1 MVSLFSSF
9 DSFLPPSP
17 LFFLFFPTAFPPPP
31 HTHTHSLTHT
41 HMVVGRGSKV
51 VPGGGWSHGLWSEE
65 AEAHVG
71 TVLGITPGEQ
81 THSPIHPS
89 SFQIKLPLQQPGF
102 NPSSLASTPA
112 AWLQSAE
119 FADSL
124 TLAPTACKSDGHA
137 TQSPT
142 LLRSYPQQLK
152 FASIY
157 LLSHEICYTSFH
169 LYLCVSLLQ
178 RFFKY
183 LCIAA
188 KVPEAIQLAKKA
200 LEDGKVLLPSLR
212 LNTCLA
218 KRINCRTWTGNMCV
232 PVSYLFLSPSSVRA
246 LVLVVWWL

>member
-1 MVSLFSSF
+1 M
-9 DSFLPPSP
+9 
-17 LFFLFFPTAFPPPP
+17 
-31 HTHTHSLTHT
+31 
-41 HMVVGRGSKV
+41 
-51 VPGGGWSHGLWSEE
+51 
-65 AEAHVG
+65 G

-81 THSPIHPS
+81 THSTPAAFKSNCHFS
-89 SFQIKLPLQQPGF
+89 SLAWLQAQQPGF
-102 NPSSLASTPA
+102 NPSSLASICRVCR
-112 AWLQSAE
+112 
-119 FADSL
+119 L
-124 TLAPTACKSDGHA
+124 THTCPTACKSDGHA

-157 LLSHEICYTSFH
+157 LLSHEICYASFH

-200 LEDGKVLLPSLR
+200 LEDGKVLLPSLH

-218 KRINCRTWTGNMCV
+218 KRINCRTGTGNMCV
-232 PVSYLFLSPSSVRA
+232 PGSFLSPSSVRA

>member
-1 MVSLFSSF
+1 MDFDRKKLKPMWAQFWASHQVSRPTPPFIPAAFKSNCHFSS
-9 DSFLPPSP
+9 LAW
-17 LFFLFFPTAFPPPP
+17 LQA
-31 HTHTHSLTHT
+31 
-41 HMVVGRGSKV
+41 
-51 VPGGGWSHGLWSEE
+51 
-65 AEAHVG
+65 
-71 TVLGITPGEQ
+71 
-81 THSPIHPS
+81 
-89 SFQIKLPLQQPGF
+89 QQPGF

-218 KRINCRTWTGNMCV
+218 KRINCRT
-232 PVSYLFLSPSSVRA
+232 
-246 LVLVVWWL
+246 